1 MAETAN
7 NTDSMPVEEW
17 RDIPGWE
24 GYQASSLGRIR
35 SVDRVRMQRQ
45 YGTLAPVL
53 YKGKVRAASQCPKT
67 RYIKVGLTQPGKR
80 KRTMAVNVLVC
91 LAFHGP
97 RPDDHDAAHWNGDRT
112 DNRPENLRWATR
124 SDNLADRGRHGTINH
139 GERNGQAKL
148 TAEQVRKIRRAH
160 ANGKTPTALSLQ
172 YDLNPRH
179 VCDIVAGRRWGHV
192 E

>member
-1 MAETAN
+1 
-7 NTDSMPVEEW
+7 
-17 RDIPGWE
+17 
-24 GYQASSLGRIR
+24 
-35 SVDRVRMQRQ
+35 
-45 YGTLAPVL
+45 
-53 YKGKVRAASQCPKT
+53 
-67 RYIKVGLTQPGKR
+67 
-80 KRTMAVNVLVC
+80 MAVNVLVC